1 MSGSA
6 GGNRIPRSAVEK
18 TVKEYIDK
26 VLSKVPGFKSAKV
39 SGSYNTSDKQ
49 DFGDIDLIA
58 SFEGED
64 KKIFKKELAKYL
76 ESLPDD
82 VIVPFKSEKYAGK
95 KTMNTGEIVTIL
107 YPISGMPGE
116 FVQIDNI
123 IALSEEEGDFKKTF
137 LDYPAEIQGLILG
150 LVKVVTLEEDPNKVI
165 ARMGIKNIPALE
177 PNQEYEFN
185 LSSAG
190 LTLRIVTLG
199 EDYKQLERT
208 DVWKSSNWGDVKKL
222 LADYN
227 IDQSFKDLVSDL
239 KKLKNPRSK
248 NRIKGIFKSMVSI
261 KSGEVNTPKGDN
273 KQMALDTVATLEG
286 KHNSL
291 VQSLISGIINEEI
304 TKESI
309 ALYPGKFKPP
319 HKGHFEVAKQLLN
332 KADKVEILIS
342 GKEVEGITAEQSKA
356 IWELYNELLGGG
368 LDIKIIQG
376 SPVKYVLD
384 TIESNPNNHYI
395 AVYGKGDEERYRNIG
410 KDPRY
415 MNAEVFDGGSVALGD
430 ENISATNLR
439 KAMVDKDIQAI
450 KSMLPDGID
459 AKKYIQ
465 TLIGQ
470 KKLQEAVTEYYNV
483 GSSSPKVYIVNSDG
497 TYKEVSIKL
506 LSKIPNLIYDMGGG
520 ETNYYSEE
528 NIVIVDNI
536 PVEQFAQRPGEIKD
550 KKIYIEYNL
559 NKPYNFP
566 KANKIIASQLVYNL
580 DNVKSFAATV
590 ANSLKDGG
598 TFEFYSDI
606 MSEEDKTFLK
616 YLSSEFGFGFPKNL
630 NQWKQEPIQLKK
642 GEFVEPTISHI
653 YNVTDAKGNTA
664 NISVTKKG
672 NGWKYDKIDGN
683 IDFNPDKWSIEPEYQ
698 KDKNK
703 VLGVLSTVLNTNII
717 DYKKIQE
724 VVTNTEVI
732 CDNCGWRWSI
742 KDGGD
747 DLYVCHKCGHDNTP
761 KSNKT
766 WNLQNGIVSLT
777 KYMLDNEMNIS
788 PLPKLKFIDN
798 DKENAGELLGKTAY
812 YNPLEKSITL
822 YTLNRHPKDILRS
835 YAHEMVHHV
844 QNLENR
850 LNNINTTNTNEDG
863 ALPEIEKEA
872 YEKGNMMLRN
882 WEDNIKNK

>member
-39 SGSYNTSDKQ
+39 SGSYNTSAKQ

-64 KKIFKKELAKYL
+64 KKTFKKELAKYL

-95 KTMNTGEIVTIL
+95 KTMNTGEIVTVL

-123 IALSEEEGDFKKTF
+123 IALSEEEGNFKKTF

-150 LVKVVTLEEDPNKVI
+150 LVKVVTLEEDPNKII
-165 ARMGIKNIPALE
+165 AKMGIKNIPDLE

-208 DVWKSSNWGDVKKL
+208 DVWKSNNWGDVKKL

-239 KKLKNPRSK
+239 KNLKNPRSK

-286 KHNSL
+286 KYNGL
-291 VQSLISGIINEEI
+291 VQSLISGLINEET
-304 TKESI
+304 TKKSI

-319 HKGHFEVAKQLLN
+319 HKGHFEVAKQLLD
-332 KADKVEILIS
+332 KADRVEVLIS
-342 GKEVEGITAEQSKA
+342 GKEHEGINAEQSKA
-356 IWELYNELLGGG
+356 IWELYNKLLGGR
-368 LDIKIIQG
+368 LDIKIINE
-376 SPVKYVLD
+376 SPVTYTLD
-384 TIESNPNNHYI
+384 TIAGNFKIGNLQKAEETSDDVWVKDMINIIKSSGENGISQKDLILKLGPIKDLTLKIKEFLENGIIEKTNNNNHYI
-395 AVYGKGDEERYRNIG
+395 AVYGKDDKDRYRNIG

-415 MNAEVFDGGSVALGD
+415 MNAEVFDGGAISSGG

-439 KAMVDKDIQAI
+439 KAMMDKDIQAI
-450 KSMLPDGID
+450 KSMLPDGIN
-459 AKKYIQ
+459 AKEYIQ
-465 TLIGQ
+465 TLIGK
-470 KKLQEAVTEYYNV
+470 KKLQEAVT
-483 GSSSPKVYIVNSDG
+483 D
-497 TYKEVSIKL
+497 
-506 LSKIPNLIYDMGGG
+506 
-520 ETNYYSEE
+520 
-528 NIVIVDNI
+528 
-536 PVEQFAQRPGEIKD
+536 
-550 KKIYIEYNL
+550 
-559 NKPYNFP
+559 
-566 KANKIIASQLVYNL
+566 
-580 DNVKSFAATV
+580 
-590 ANSLKDGG
+590 
-598 TFEFYSDI
+598 
-606 MSEEDKTFLK
+606 
-616 YLSSEFGFGFPKNL
+616 
-630 NQWKQEPIQLKK
+630 
-642 GEFVEPTISHI
+642 
-653 YNVTDAKGNTA
+653 
-664 NISVTKKG
+664 
-672 NGWKYDKIDGN
+672 
-683 IDFNPDKWSIEPEYQ
+683 
-698 KDKNK
+698 
-703 VLGVLSTVLNTNII
+703 
-717 DYKKIQE
+717 
-724 VVTNTEVI
+724 TEVI

-742 KDGGD
+742 ADGGD

-761 KSNKT
+761 DSKET
-766 WNLQNGIVSLT
+766 WDLQKGIVSLT
-777 KYMLDNEMNIS
+777 KYMLGNKMNIS
-788 PLPKLKFIDN
+788 PLPKLKFVDN
-798 DKENAGELLGKTAY
+798 DEKNANELLGKTAY
-812 YNPLEKSITL
+812 YDPLEKSITL

-835 YAHEMVHHV
+835 YAHEMVHHI

-850 LNNINTTNTNEDG
+850 LNNISTTNTNEDG

-872 YEKGNMMLRN
+872 YERGNMCLRN
-882 WEDNIKNK
+882 WEDNIKNGLK

>member
-39 SGSYNTSDKQ
+39 SGSYNTSAKQ

-64 KKIFKKELAKYL
+64 KKTFKKELAKYL

-95 KTMNTGEIVTIL
+95 KTMNTGEIVTVL

-123 IALSEEEGDFKKTF
+123 IALSEEEGNFKKTF

-150 LVKVVTLEEDPNKVI
+150 LVKVVTLEEDPNKII
-165 ARMGIKNIPALE
+165 AKMGIKNIPDLE

-239 KKLKNPRSK
+239 KNLKNPRSK

-286 KHNSL
+286 KYNGL
-291 VQSLISGIINEEI
+291 VQSLISGLINEKT

-332 KADKVEILIS
+332 KVDRVEVLIS
-342 GKEVEGITAEQSKA
+342 GKEHEGINAEQSKA
-356 IWELYNELLGGG
+356 IWELYNELLGGR

-384 TIESNPNNHYI
+384 TIEANPNNHYI
-395 AVYGKGDEERYRNIG
+395 AVYGKDDKDRYRNIG

-415 MNAEVFDGGSVALGD
+415 MNAEVFDGGAISSGG

-439 KAMVDKDIQAI
+439 KAMMDKDIQAI
-450 KSMLPDGID
+450 KSMLPDEIN
-459 AKKYIQ
+459 AKEYIQ
-465 TLIGQ
+465 TLIGK
-470 KKLQEAVTEYYNV
+470 KKLQEV
-483 GSSSPKVYIVNSDG
+483 
-497 TYKEVSIKL
+497 
-506 LSKIPNLIYDMGGG
+506 
-520 ETNYYSEE
+520 
-528 NIVIVDNI
+528 
-536 PVEQFAQRPGEIKD
+536 
-550 KKIYIEYNL
+550 
-559 NKPYNFP
+559 
-566 KANKIIASQLVYNL
+566 
-580 DNVKSFAATV
+580 
-590 ANSLKDGG
+590 
-598 TFEFYSDI
+598 
-606 MSEEDKTFLK
+606 
-616 YLSSEFGFGFPKNL
+616 
-630 NQWKQEPIQLKK
+630 
-642 GEFVEPTISHI
+642 
-653 YNVTDAKGNTA
+653 VTD
-664 NISVTKKG
+664 
-672 NGWKYDKIDGN
+672 
-683 IDFNPDKWSIEPEYQ
+683 
-698 KDKNK
+698 
-703 VLGVLSTVLNTNII
+703 
-717 DYKKIQE
+717 
-724 VVTNTEVI
+724 TEVI

-742 KDGGD
+742 ADGGD

-761 KSNKT
+761 ESKET
-766 WNLQNGIVSLT
+766 WSLQKGIVSLT
-777 KYMLDNEMNIS
+777 KYMLGNKMNIS
-788 PLPKLKFIDN
+788 PLPKLKFVDN
-798 DKENAGELLGKTAY
+798 DEKNANELLGKTAY
-812 YNPLEKSITL
+812 YDPLEKSITL

-835 YAHEMVHHV
+835 YAHEMIHHI

-850 LNNINTTNTNEDG
+850 LNDISTTNTNEDG

-872 YEKGNMMLRN
+872 YERGNMTLRN
-882 WEDNIKNK
+882 WEDNIKNGLK

>member
-39 SGSYNTSDKQ
+39 SGSYNTSTKQ

-64 KKIFKKELAKYL
+64 KKTFKKELAKYL

-95 KTMNTGEIVTIL
+95 KTMNTGEIVTVL

-123 IALSEEEGDFKKTF
+123 IALSEEEGNFKKTF

-150 LVKVVTLEEDPNKVI
+150 LVKVVTLEEDPNKII
-165 ARMGIKNIPALE
+165 AKMGIKNIPDLE

-239 KKLKNPRSK
+239 KNLKNPRSK

-286 KHNSL
+286 KYNGL
-291 VQSLISGIINEEI
+291 VQSLISGLINEET

-319 HKGHFEVAKQLLN
+319 HKGHFEVVKQLL
-332 KADKVEILIS
+332 DKVDRVEVLIS
-342 GKEVEGITAEQSKA
+342 GKEHEGINAEQSKA
-356 IWELYNELLGGG
+356 IWELYNELLGGR

-384 TIESNPNNHYI
+384 TIEANPNNHYV

-415 MNAEVFDGGSVALGD
+415 MNAEVFDGGAISLGD

-450 KSMLPDGID
+450 KSMLPDGIN
-459 AKKYIQ
+459 AKEYIQ
-465 TLIGQ
+465 TLIGK
-470 KKLQEAVTEYYNV
+470 KKLQEAVT
-483 GSSSPKVYIVNSDG
+483 D
-497 TYKEVSIKL
+497 
-506 LSKIPNLIYDMGGG
+506 
-520 ETNYYSEE
+520 
-528 NIVIVDNI
+528 
-536 PVEQFAQRPGEIKD
+536 
-550 KKIYIEYNL
+550 
-559 NKPYNFP
+559 
-566 KANKIIASQLVYNL
+566 
-580 DNVKSFAATV
+580 
-590 ANSLKDGG
+590 
-598 TFEFYSDI
+598 
-606 MSEEDKTFLK
+606 
-616 YLSSEFGFGFPKNL
+616 
-630 NQWKQEPIQLKK
+630 
-642 GEFVEPTISHI
+642 
-653 YNVTDAKGNTA
+653 
-664 NISVTKKG
+664 
-672 NGWKYDKIDGN
+672 
-683 IDFNPDKWSIEPEYQ
+683 
-698 KDKNK
+698 
-703 VLGVLSTVLNTNII
+703 
-717 DYKKIQE
+717 
-724 VVTNTEVI
+724 TEVI
-732 CDNCGWRWSI
+732 CDNCGWHWSI
-742 KDGGD
+742 ADGGD

-761 KSNKT
+761 NSKET
-766 WNLQNGIVSLT
+766 WNLQKGIVSLT
-777 KYMLDNEMNIS
+777 KYMLGNKMNIS
-788 PLPKLKFIDN
+788 PLPKLKFVDN
-798 DKENAGELLGKTAY
+798 DEKNANELLGKTAY
-812 YNPLEKSITL
+812 YDPLEKSITL

-835 YAHEMVHHV
+835 YAHEMIHHI

-850 LNNINTTNTNEDG
+850 LNNISTTNTNEDG

-872 YEKGNMMLRN
+872 YERGNMCLRN
-882 WEDNIKNK
+882 WEDNIKNGLK

>member
-26 VLSKVPGFKSAKV
+26 VLNKVPGFKSAKV

-49 DFGDIDLIA
+49 DFGDIDLIT

-95 KTMNTGEIVTIL
+95 KTLNTGEIVTIL

-123 IALSEEEGDFKKTF
+123 IALSEEEGVFKKTF

-150 LVKVVTLEEDPNKVI
+150 LVKAVTLEEDPNKI
-165 ARMGIKNIPALE
+165 IDRMGIKNIPALE

-185 LSSAG
+185 LSSVG

-199 EDYKQLERT
+199 ENYKQLERT

-227 IDQSFKDLVSDL
+227 IDQPFKDLVSDL

-286 KHNSL
+286 KYNGL
-291 VQSLISGIINEEI
+291 VLSLISGIINEEI

-319 HKGHFEVAKQLLN
+319 HKGHFEVAKQLLD
-332 KADKVEILIS
+332 KADRVEVLIS
-342 GKEVEGITAEQSKA
+342 GKEHEGINAEQSKA
-356 IWELYNELLGGG
+356 IWELYNKLLGGR
-368 LDIKIIQG
+368 LDIKIINE
-376 SPVKYVLD
+376 SPVTYTLD
-384 TIESNPNNHYI
+384 TIAGNFKIGNLQKAEETSDNTWVKDMIDIIKSSGENGISQKDLILKLGPIKDLTLKIKEFLENGIIEKTNNNNHYI
-395 AVYGKGDEERYRNIG
+395 AVYGKDDKDRYRNIG

-415 MNAEVFDGGSVALGD
+415 MNAEIFDGGAISSGG

-439 KAMVDKDIQAI
+439 KAMIDKDIQAI
-450 KSMLPDGID
+450 KSMLPDGVNV
-459 AKKYIQ
+459 KEYIQ
-465 TLIGQ
+465 TLMGQ
-470 KKLQEAVTEYYNV
+470 KKLQEV
-483 GSSSPKVYIVNSDG
+483 
-497 TYKEVSIKL
+497 
-506 LSKIPNLIYDMGGG
+506 
-520 ETNYYSEE
+520 
-528 NIVIVDNI
+528 
-536 PVEQFAQRPGEIKD
+536 
-550 KKIYIEYNL
+550 
-559 NKPYNFP
+559 
-566 KANKIIASQLVYNL
+566 
-580 DNVKSFAATV
+580 
-590 ANSLKDGG
+590 
-598 TFEFYSDI
+598 
-606 MSEEDKTFLK
+606 
-616 YLSSEFGFGFPKNL
+616 
-630 NQWKQEPIQLKK
+630 
-642 GEFVEPTISHI
+642 
-653 YNVTDAKGNTA
+653 VTD
-664 NISVTKKG
+664 
-672 NGWKYDKIDGN
+672 
-683 IDFNPDKWSIEPEYQ
+683 
-698 KDKNK
+698 
-703 VLGVLSTVLNTNII
+703 
-717 DYKKIQE
+717 
-724 VVTNTEVI
+724 TEVI

-747 DLYVCHKCGHDNTP
+747 DLYICHKCGHDNTP
-761 KSNKT
+761 KSNKA

-777 KYMLDNEMNIS
+777 KYMLNNGMNIS

-850 LNNINTTNTNEDG
+850 LNDINTTNTNEDG
-863 ALPEIEKEA
+863 ALPEIEEEA
-872 YEKGNMMLRN
+872 YKLGNMMLRN

>member
-291 VQSLISGIINEEI
+291 VQNLISGLINEET

-395 AVYGKGDEERYRNIG
+395 AVYGKGDEERYRNIS

-415 MNAEVFDGGSVALGD
+415 MNAEVFDGGSVALDG

-439 KAMVDKDIQAI
+439 KAMVDKDIQVI
-450 KSMLPDGID
+450 KSMLPNGID

-470 KKLQEAVTEYYNV
+470 KKL
-483 GSSSPKVYIVNSDG
+483 
-497 TYKEVSIKL
+497 
-506 LSKIPNLIYDMGGG
+506 
-520 ETNYYSEE
+520 
-528 NIVIVDNI
+528 
-536 PVEQFAQRPGEIKD
+536 
-550 KKIYIEYNL
+550 
-559 NKPYNFP
+559 
-566 KANKIIASQLVYNL
+566 
-580 DNVKSFAATV
+580 
-590 ANSLKDGG
+590 
-598 TFEFYSDI
+598 
-606 MSEEDKTFLK
+606 
-616 YLSSEFGFGFPKNL
+616 
-630 NQWKQEPIQLKK
+630 
-642 GEFVEPTISHI
+642 
-653 YNVTDAKGNTA
+653 
-664 NISVTKKG
+664 
-672 NGWKYDKIDGN
+672 
-683 IDFNPDKWSIEPEYQ
+683 
-698 KDKNK
+698 
-703 VLGVLSTVLNTNII
+703 
-717 DYKKIQE
+717 QE

-761 KSNKT
+761 KSNKA
-766 WNLQNGIVSLT
+766 WNLQNGIISLT
-777 KYMLDNEMNIS
+777 KYMLDNGMNIS

-863 ALPEIEKEA
+863 ALPEIEEEA
-872 YEKGNMMLRN
+872 YKLGNMVLRN
-882 WEDNIKNK
+882 WEDNIKNKNK

>member
-39 SGSYNTSDKQ
+39 SGSYNTSTKQ

-95 KTMNTGEIVTIL
+95 KTMNTGEIVTVL

-123 IALSEEEGDFKKTF
+123 IALSEEEGNFKKTF

-150 LVKVVTLEEDPNKVI
+150 LVKVVTLEEDPNKII
-165 ARMGIKNIPALE
+165 AKMGIKNIPDLE

-208 DVWKSSNWGDVKKL
+208 DVWKSNNWGDVKKL

-239 KKLKNPRSK
+239 KNLKNPRSK

-286 KHNSL
+286 KYNGL
-291 VQSLISGIINEEI
+291 VQSLISGLINEET

-332 KADKVEILIS
+332 KADRVEVLIS
-342 GKEVEGITAEQSKA
+342 GKEYEGINAEQSKA
-356 IWELYNELLGGG
+356 IWELYNELLGGR

-384 TIESNPNNHYI
+384 TIEANPNNHYV

-415 MNAEVFDGGSVALGD
+415 MNAEVFDGGAISLGD

-450 KSMLPDGID
+450 KSMLPDGIN
-459 AKKYIQ
+459 AKEYIQ
-465 TLIGQ
+465 TLIGK
-470 KKLQEAVTEYYNV
+470 KKLQEAVT
-483 GSSSPKVYIVNSDG
+483 D
-497 TYKEVSIKL
+497 
-506 LSKIPNLIYDMGGG
+506 
-520 ETNYYSEE
+520 
-528 NIVIVDNI
+528 
-536 PVEQFAQRPGEIKD
+536 
-550 KKIYIEYNL
+550 
-559 NKPYNFP
+559 
-566 KANKIIASQLVYNL
+566 
-580 DNVKSFAATV
+580 
-590 ANSLKDGG
+590 
-598 TFEFYSDI
+598 
-606 MSEEDKTFLK
+606 
-616 YLSSEFGFGFPKNL
+616 
-630 NQWKQEPIQLKK
+630 
-642 GEFVEPTISHI
+642 
-653 YNVTDAKGNTA
+653 
-664 NISVTKKG
+664 
-672 NGWKYDKIDGN
+672 
-683 IDFNPDKWSIEPEYQ
+683 
-698 KDKNK
+698 
-703 VLGVLSTVLNTNII
+703 
-717 DYKKIQE
+717 
-724 VVTNTEVI
+724 TEVI
-732 CDNCGWRWSI
+732 CDNCGWHWSI
-742 KDGGD
+742 ADGGD

-761 KSNKT
+761 DSKET
-766 WNLQNGIVSLT
+766 WDLQKGIVSLT
-777 KYMLDNEMNIS
+777 KYMLGNKMNIS
-788 PLPKLKFIDN
+788 PLPKLKFVDN
-798 DKENAGELLGKTAY
+798 DEKNANELLGKTAY
-812 YNPLEKSITL
+812 YDPLEKSITL

-835 YAHEMVHHV
+835 YAHEMIHHI

-850 LNNINTTNTNEDG
+850 LNNISTTNTNEDG

-872 YEKGNMMLRN
+872 YERGNMCLRN
-882 WEDNIKNK
+882 WEDNIKNGLK

>member
-123 IALSEEEGDFKKTF
+123 IALSEEEGDFKQNF

-208 DVWKSSNWGDVKKL
+208 DAWKSSNWGDVKKL

-286 KHNSL
+286 KYNGL

-319 HKGHFEVAKQLLN
+319 HKGHFEVARQLLN
-332 KADKVEILIS
+332 KVDRVEILIS
-342 GKEVEGITAEQSKA
+342 GKEHEGIDAKQSKA
-356 IWELYNELLGGG
+356 IWELYNKLLGGR
-368 LDIKIIQG
+368 LDIKIINE
-376 SPVKYVLD
+376 SPVTYTLD
-384 TIESNPNNHYI
+384 TIAGNFKIGDLQKAKEISDDTWVKDMINIIKSSGKNGISQKDLILKLGPIKDLTLKIKEFLENGIIEKTNNNNHYI

-415 MNAEVFDGGSVALGD
+415 MNAEVFDGGAISLGD

-450 KSMLPDGID
+450 KSMLPDGIN
-459 AKKYIQ
+459 AKEYIQ
-465 TLIGQ
+465 TLMGQ
-470 KKLQEAVTEYYNV
+470 KKLQEAVT
-483 GSSSPKVYIVNSDG
+483 D
-497 TYKEVSIKL
+497 
-506 LSKIPNLIYDMGGG
+506 
-520 ETNYYSEE
+520 
-528 NIVIVDNI
+528 
-536 PVEQFAQRPGEIKD
+536 
-550 KKIYIEYNL
+550 
-559 NKPYNFP
+559 
-566 KANKIIASQLVYNL
+566 
-580 DNVKSFAATV
+580 
-590 ANSLKDGG
+590 
-598 TFEFYSDI
+598 
-606 MSEEDKTFLK
+606 
-616 YLSSEFGFGFPKNL
+616 
-630 NQWKQEPIQLKK
+630 
-642 GEFVEPTISHI
+642 
-653 YNVTDAKGNTA
+653 
-664 NISVTKKG
+664 
-672 NGWKYDKIDGN
+672 
-683 IDFNPDKWSIEPEYQ
+683 
-698 KDKNK
+698 
-703 VLGVLSTVLNTNII
+703 
-717 DYKKIQE
+717 
-724 VVTNTEVI
+724 TEVI

-761 KSNKT
+761 KSKET
-766 WNLQNGIVSLT
+766 WNLQKGIVSLT
-777 KYMLDNEMNIS
+777 KYMLDNKVNIS
-788 PLPKLKFIDN
+788 PLPKLKFINN
-798 DKENAGELLGKTAY
+798 DGKNANELLGKTAY
-812 YNPLEKSITL
+812 YDPLEKSITL

-835 YAHEMVHHV
+835 YSHEMVHHI

-850 LNNINTTNTNEDG
+850 LNNISTTNTNEDG

-882 WEDNIKNK
+882 WEDNIKNSTNEYVLDTPKFNQPKTFTDKLNESLNEITLNPSNSVETYGNLNNGKFQIDDMTYIYDIKQVKNPYDDGGRFYNIMFHPKDNVTSSPTSDTTKENYIKILNTMYKIILDFAEEAEPEYIGISSLDNDGSKNYHKIYANLTDNKYNRIPGYFRKDVNLNFDTPQGKGRFVVLKQKNK

>member
-76 ESLPDD
+76 ESLPDN

-319 HKGHFEVAKQLLN
+319 HKGHFEVARQLLN
-332 KADKVEILIS
+332 KVDRVEILIS
-342 GKEVEGITAEQSKA
+342 GKEVAGITAEQSKA
-356 IWELYNELLGGG
+356 IWELYNELLGGR

-384 TIESNPNNHYI
+384 TIEANPTNHYV

-415 MNAEVFDGGSVALGD
+415 MNAEVFDGGSVALDG

-450 KSMLPDGID
+450 KSMLPNGIN
-459 AKKYIQ
+459 AKEYIQ
-465 TLIGQ
+465 TLVGQ
-470 KKLQEAVTEYYNV
+470 KKLQEAVT
-483 GSSSPKVYIVNSDG
+483 D
-497 TYKEVSIKL
+497 
-506 LSKIPNLIYDMGGG
+506 
-520 ETNYYSEE
+520 
-528 NIVIVDNI
+528 
-536 PVEQFAQRPGEIKD
+536 
-550 KKIYIEYNL
+550 
-559 NKPYNFP
+559 
-566 KANKIIASQLVYNL
+566 
-580 DNVKSFAATV
+580 
-590 ANSLKDGG
+590 
-598 TFEFYSDI
+598 
-606 MSEEDKTFLK
+606 
-616 YLSSEFGFGFPKNL
+616 
-630 NQWKQEPIQLKK
+630 
-642 GEFVEPTISHI
+642 
-653 YNVTDAKGNTA
+653 
-664 NISVTKKG
+664 
-672 NGWKYDKIDGN
+672 
-683 IDFNPDKWSIEPEYQ
+683 
-698 KDKNK
+698 
-703 VLGVLSTVLNTNII
+703 
-717 DYKKIQE
+717 
-724 VVTNTEVI
+724 TEVI
-732 CDNCGWRWSI
+732 CDNCGWHWSI
-742 KDGGD
+742 EDGGD
-747 DLYVCHKCGHDNTP
+747 DLYVCHKCGYNNTP

-863 ALPEIEKEA
+863 ALPEIEEEA
-872 YEKGNMMLRN
+872 YKLGNRMLRN

>member
-39 SGSYNTSDKQ
+39 SGSYNTSAKQ

-64 KKIFKKELAKYL
+64 KKTFKKELAKYL

-95 KTMNTGEIVTIL
+95 KTMNTGEIVTVL

-150 LVKVVTLEEDPNKVI
+150 LVKVVTLEEDPNKII
-165 ARMGIKNIPALE
+165 ARMGIKNIPDLE

-239 KKLKNPRSK
+239 KNLKNPRSK

-291 VQSLISGIINEEI
+291 VQNLISGLINEET

-319 HKGHFEVAKQLLN
+319 HKGHFEVAKQLLD
-332 KADKVEILIS
+332 KADRVEVLIS
-342 GKEVEGITAEQSKA
+342 GKEHEGINAEQSKA
-356 IWELYNELLGGG
+356 IWELYNKLLGGR

-384 TIESNPNNHYI
+384 TIETNPNNHYI
-395 AVYGKGDEERYRNIG
+395 AVYGKDDKDRYRNIG

-415 MNAEVFDGGSVALGD
+415 MNAEVFDGGAISSGG

-439 KAMVDKDIQAI
+439 KAMMDKDIQSI
-450 KSMLPDGID
+450 KSMLPDGINV
-459 AKKYIQ
+459 KEYIQ
-465 TLIGQ
+465 TLINK
-470 KKLQEAVTEYYNV
+470 KKLQEAVT
-483 GSSSPKVYIVNSDG
+483 D
-497 TYKEVSIKL
+497 
-506 LSKIPNLIYDMGGG
+506 
-520 ETNYYSEE
+520 
-528 NIVIVDNI
+528 
-536 PVEQFAQRPGEIKD
+536 
-550 KKIYIEYNL
+550 
-559 NKPYNFP
+559 
-566 KANKIIASQLVYNL
+566 
-580 DNVKSFAATV
+580 
-590 ANSLKDGG
+590 
-598 TFEFYSDI
+598 
-606 MSEEDKTFLK
+606 
-616 YLSSEFGFGFPKNL
+616 
-630 NQWKQEPIQLKK
+630 
-642 GEFVEPTISHI
+642 
-653 YNVTDAKGNTA
+653 
-664 NISVTKKG
+664 
-672 NGWKYDKIDGN
+672 
-683 IDFNPDKWSIEPEYQ
+683 
-698 KDKNK
+698 
-703 VLGVLSTVLNTNII
+703 
-717 DYKKIQE
+717 
-724 VVTNTEVI
+724 TEVI

-742 KDGGD
+742 ADGGD

-761 KSNKT
+761 ESKET
-766 WNLQNGIVSLT
+766 WDLQKGIVSLT
-777 KYMLDNEMNIS
+777 KYMLDNKVNIS

-798 DKENAGELLGKTAY
+798 DEKNANELLGKTAY
-812 YNPLEKSITL
+812 YNPSEKSITL

-835 YAHEMVHHV
+835 YAHEMIHHI

-850 LNNINTTNTNEDG
+850 LNNISTTNTNEDG

-872 YEKGNMMLRN
+872 YERGNMMLRN
-882 WEDNIKNK
+882 WEDNIKNSTNEYILDTPKFNQPKTFIDKLNESLNEITLNPSNSVEIYGNLTNGKFQADDMTYIYDIKQIKNPYDDGGRFYNIMFHPKDNITSSPTSDTTKENYIKILNTMYKIILDFAEEAEPEYIGISSLDNDGSKNYHKIYANLTDNKYNRIPGYFRKDVNLNFNTPQGKGRFIVLKQKIK

>member
-26 VLSKVPGFKSAKV
+26 VLNKVPGFKSAKV

-49 DFGDIDLIA
+49 DFGDIDLIT

-64 KKIFKKELAKYL
+64 KKIFKKQLAQYL
-76 ESLPDD
+76 ESLPDN

-95 KTMNTGEIVTIL
+95 KTLNTGEIVTIL

-123 IALSEEEGDFKKTF
+123 IALSEEEGVFKKTF

-150 LVKVVTLEEDPNKVI
+150 LVKAVTLEEDPNKI
-165 ARMGIKNIPALE
+165 IDKMGIKNIPALE

-185 LSSAG
+185 LSSVG

-227 IDQSFKDLVSDL
+227 IDQPFKDLVSDL

-291 VQSLISGIINEEI
+291 VQNLISGLINEKT

-309 ALYPGKFKPP
+309 VLYPGKFKPP

-342 GKEVEGITAEQSKA
+342 GKEVGGITAEQSKA

-368 LDIKIIQG
+368 LNIKIIQG

-415 MNAEVFDGGSVALGD
+415 MNAEVFNGGAISLGD

-439 KAMVDKDIQAI
+439 KAMIDKDIQAI
-450 KSMLPDGID
+450 KSMLPDGIN
-459 AKKYIQ
+459 AKEYIQ
-465 TLIGQ
+465 TLAGQ
-470 KKLQEAVTEYYNV
+470 KKLQEVVTEYYNV

-528 NIVIVDNI
+528 NIVIIDNI
-536 PVEQFAQRPGEIKD
+536 PVEQFAQRPGEMKD

-616 YLSSEFGFGFPKNL
+616 YLSSKFGFGFPKNL
-630 NQWKQEPIQLKK
+630 NQWKQEPIQLKR

-724 VVTNTEVI
+724 AVTDTEVI
-732 CDNCGWRWSI
+732 CDNCGWHWSI
-742 KDGGD
+742 KDGGN
-747 DLYVCHKCGHDNTP
+747 DLYICHKCGHDNTP

-777 KYMLDNEMNIS
+777 KYMLYNGMNIS

-863 ALPEIEKEA
+863 ALPEIEEEA
-872 YEKGNMMLRN
+872 YKLGNMMLRN

>member
-39 SGSYNTSDKQ
+39 SGSYNTSAKQ

-64 KKIFKKELAKYL
+64 KKTFKKELAKYL

-95 KTMNTGEIVTIL
+95 KTMNTGEIVTVL

-123 IALSEEEGDFKKTF
+123 IALSEEEGNFKKTF

-150 LVKVVTLEEDPNKVI
+150 LVKVVTLEEDPNKII
-165 ARMGIKNIPALE
+165 AKMGIKNIPDLK

-239 KKLKNPRSK
+239 KNLKNPRSK

-286 KHNSL
+286 KYNGL
-291 VQSLISGIINEEI
+291 VQSLISGLINEET

-332 KADKVEILIS
+332 KVDRVEILIS
-342 GKEVEGITAEQSKA
+342 GKEHEGINAEQSKA
-356 IWELYNELLGGG
+356 IWELYNELLGGR

-384 TIESNPNNHYI
+384 TIESNPNNHYV

-415 MNAEVFDGGSVALGD
+415 MNAEVFDGGAISLGD

-439 KAMVDKDIQAI
+439 KVMVDKDIQAI
-450 KSMLPDGID
+450 KSMLPDGIN
-459 AKKYIQ
+459 AKEYIQ
-465 TLIGQ
+465 TLIGK
-470 KKLQEAVTEYYNV
+470 KKLQEV
-483 GSSSPKVYIVNSDG
+483 
-497 TYKEVSIKL
+497 
-506 LSKIPNLIYDMGGG
+506 
-520 ETNYYSEE
+520 
-528 NIVIVDNI
+528 
-536 PVEQFAQRPGEIKD
+536 
-550 KKIYIEYNL
+550 
-559 NKPYNFP
+559 
-566 KANKIIASQLVYNL
+566 
-580 DNVKSFAATV
+580 
-590 ANSLKDGG
+590 
-598 TFEFYSDI
+598 
-606 MSEEDKTFLK
+606 
-616 YLSSEFGFGFPKNL
+616 
-630 NQWKQEPIQLKK
+630 
-642 GEFVEPTISHI
+642 
-653 YNVTDAKGNTA
+653 VTD
-664 NISVTKKG
+664 
-672 NGWKYDKIDGN
+672 
-683 IDFNPDKWSIEPEYQ
+683 
-698 KDKNK
+698 
-703 VLGVLSTVLNTNII
+703 
-717 DYKKIQE
+717 
-724 VVTNTEVI
+724 TEVI

-742 KDGGD
+742 ADGGD

-761 KSNKT
+761 NSKET
-766 WNLQNGIVSLT
+766 WNLQKGIVSLT
-777 KYMLDNEMNIS
+777 KYMLGNKMNIS
-788 PLPKLKFIDN
+788 PLPKLKFVDN
-798 DKENAGELLGKTAY
+798 DEKNANELLGKTAY
-812 YNPLEKSITL
+812 YDPLEKSITL

-835 YAHEMVHHV
+835 YAHEMIHHI

-850 LNNINTTNTNEDG
+850 LNNISTTNTNEDG
-863 ALPEIEKEA
+863 VLPEIEKEA
-872 YEKGNMMLRN
+872 YERGNMTLRN
-882 WEDNIKNK
+882 WEDNIKNGLK

>member
-95 KTMNTGEIVTIL
+95 KTMNTGEIVTVL

-123 IALSEEEGDFKKTF
+123 IALSEEEGNFKKTF

-150 LVKVVTLEEDPNKVI
+150 LVKVVTLEEDLNKII
-165 ARMGIKNIPALE
+165 AKMGIKNIPDLK

-239 KKLKNPRSK
+239 KNLKNPRSK

-286 KHNSL
+286 KYNGL
-291 VQSLISGIINEEI
+291 VQSLISGLINEET

-332 KADKVEILIS
+332 KADRVEVLIS
-342 GKEVEGITAEQSKA
+342 GKEHEGINAEQSKA
-356 IWELYNELLGGG
+356 IWELYNELLGGR

-384 TIESNPNNHYI
+384 TIEANPNNHYV

-415 MNAEVFDGGSVALGD
+415 MNAEVFDGGAISLGD

-450 KSMLPDGID
+450 KSMLPDGIN
-459 AKKYIQ
+459 AKEYIQ
-465 TLIGQ
+465 ILIGK
-470 KKLQEAVTEYYNV
+470 KKLQEAVT
-483 GSSSPKVYIVNSDG
+483 D
-497 TYKEVSIKL
+497 
-506 LSKIPNLIYDMGGG
+506 
-520 ETNYYSEE
+520 
-528 NIVIVDNI
+528 
-536 PVEQFAQRPGEIKD
+536 
-550 KKIYIEYNL
+550 
-559 NKPYNFP
+559 
-566 KANKIIASQLVYNL
+566 
-580 DNVKSFAATV
+580 
-590 ANSLKDGG
+590 
-598 TFEFYSDI
+598 
-606 MSEEDKTFLK
+606 
-616 YLSSEFGFGFPKNL
+616 
-630 NQWKQEPIQLKK
+630 
-642 GEFVEPTISHI
+642 
-653 YNVTDAKGNTA
+653 
-664 NISVTKKG
+664 TK
-672 NGWKYDKIDGN
+672 
-683 IDFNPDKWSIEPEYQ
+683 
-698 KDKNK
+698 
-703 VLGVLSTVLNTNII
+703 
-717 DYKKIQE
+717 
-724 VVTNTEVI
+724 VI

-742 KDGGD
+742 ADGGD

-761 KSNKT
+761 DSKET
-766 WNLQNGIVSLT
+766 WNLQKGIVSLT
-777 KYMLDNEMNIS
+777 KYMLGNKMNIS
-788 PLPKLKFIDN
+788 PLPKLKFVDN
-798 DKENAGELLGKTAY
+798 DEKNANELLGKTAY
-812 YNPLEKSITL
+812 YDPLEKSITL

-835 YAHEMVHHV
+835 YAHEMIHHI

-850 LNNINTTNTNEDG
+850 LNNISTTNTNEDG

-872 YEKGNMMLRN
+872 YERGNMCLRN
-882 WEDNIKNK
+882 WEDNIKNGLK

>member
-6 GGNRIPRSAVEK
+6 GGNRIPRLAVEK

-39 SGSYNTSDKQ
+39 SGSYNTSEKQ
-49 DFGDIDLIA
+49 DFGDIDLIT

-64 KKIFKKELAKYL
+64 KKEFKKQLSKYL

-107 YPISGMPGE
+107 YPITGMPGE

-123 IALSEEEGDFKKTF
+123 IALSEEEGDFKQNF

-165 ARMGIKNIPALE
+165 AKMDIKNIPTLE

-190 LTLRIVTLG
+190 LTLRIVTLA
-199 EDYKQLERT
+199 EDYKQIERT

-222 LADYN
+222 LATYD

-273 KQMALDTVATLEG
+273 KQMALDTVAMLEKKYG
-286 KHNSL
+286 GL
-291 VQSLISGIINEEI
+291 VQKLISGLIYEEI

-332 KADKVEILIS
+332 KVDKVEILIS
-342 GKEVEGITAEQSKA
+342 SKEVEGITAEQSKA
-356 IWELYNELLGGG
+356 IWELYNKLLGGR

-384 TIESNPNNHYI
+384 TIEANQNNHYV
-395 AVYGKGDEERYRNIG
+395 AVYGKGEEDRYRNVG

-415 MNAEVFDGGSVALGD
+415 MNAEIFDGGTVALEG

-439 KAMVDKDIQAI
+439 KAIVDKNIQVI
-450 KSMLPDGID
+450 KSMLPDGIT
-459 AKKYIQ
+459 AKEYIQ

-470 KKLQEAVTEYYNV
+470 KKLQE
-483 GSSSPKVYIVNSDG
+483 I
-497 TYKEVSIKL
+497 
-506 LSKIPNLIYDMGGG
+506 
-520 ETNYYSEE
+520 
-528 NIVIVDNI
+528 
-536 PVEQFAQRPGEIKD
+536 
-550 KKIYIEYNL
+550 
-559 NKPYNFP
+559 
-566 KANKIIASQLVYNL
+566 
-580 DNVKSFAATV
+580 
-590 ANSLKDGG
+590 
-598 TFEFYSDI
+598 
-606 MSEEDKTFLK
+606 
-616 YLSSEFGFGFPKNL
+616 
-630 NQWKQEPIQLKK
+630 
-642 GEFVEPTISHI
+642 
-653 YNVTDAKGNTA
+653 VTD
-664 NISVTKKG
+664 
-672 NGWKYDKIDGN
+672 
-683 IDFNPDKWSIEPEYQ
+683 
-698 KDKNK
+698 
-703 VLGVLSTVLNTNII
+703 
-717 DYKKIQE
+717 
-724 VVTNTEVI
+724 TEVI
-732 CDNCGWRWSI
+732 CDNCGWEWSI
-742 KDGGD
+742 TDGGD
-747 DLYVCHKCGHDNTP
+747 DLYMCHKCGHDNNP

-766 WNLQNGIVSLT
+766 WDLEGGIVSLS
-777 KYMLDNEMNIS
+777 KYMLDNGLNIK
-788 PLPKLKFIDN
+788 PLPKVKFISN
-798 DKENAGELLGKTAY
+798 DEKNASNMLGKTAY
-812 YNPLEKSITL
+812 YNPSEKSITL
-822 YTLNRHPKDILRS
+822 YTFGRHPKDILRS
-835 YAHEMVHHV
+835 FSHEMIHHF
-844 QNLENR
+844 QNIENR

-863 ALPEIEKEA
+863 DLPELEKEA
-872 YEKGNMMLRN
+872 YEKGNMMLRK
-882 WEDNIKNK
+882 WEDNIKANKYLNEYKQYALNELFEKDLPNIEKISSTEYKIGNGEDIEALYYFRPASLDPNDWEIHWKFTKNNKNESPEAWKQVTATSYKILKQFINDKNPRYIEISGNTDKKTKIYKSKSYLEKLENIFNNQYKIDNSNQYVVYLKRIEEIAKSSIKKRMNTLNESYEQALDYWQNGDLNSKSKIERWNTIKRKIEREVLQELYNIKNV

>member
-208 DVWKSSNWGDVKKL
+208 DAWKSSNWGDVKKL

-248 NRIKGIFKSMVSI
+248 NRIKGIFNSMVTV
-261 KSGEVNTPKGDN
+261 KSGEVGTPKGDN
-273 KQMALDTVATLEG
+273 KESAKKTVNALEG
-286 KHNSL
+286 KYNGL
-291 VQSLISGIINEEI
+291 VQSLISGLINEEI

-332 KADKVEILIS
+332 KVDRVEILIS
-342 GKEVEGITAEQSKA
+342 GKEVAGITAEQSKA
-356 IWELYNELLGGG
+356 IWELYNKLLGGR

-384 TIESNPNNHYI
+384 IIEANPTNHYV

-450 KSMLPDGID
+450 KSMLPDGIN
-459 AKKYIQ
+459 AKEYIQ
-465 TLIGQ
+465 TLIGK
-470 KKLQEAVTEYYNV
+470 KKLQEAVT
-483 GSSSPKVYIVNSDG
+483 D
-497 TYKEVSIKL
+497 
-506 LSKIPNLIYDMGGG
+506 
-520 ETNYYSEE
+520 
-528 NIVIVDNI
+528 
-536 PVEQFAQRPGEIKD
+536 
-550 KKIYIEYNL
+550 
-559 NKPYNFP
+559 
-566 KANKIIASQLVYNL
+566 
-580 DNVKSFAATV
+580 
-590 ANSLKDGG
+590 
-598 TFEFYSDI
+598 
-606 MSEEDKTFLK
+606 
-616 YLSSEFGFGFPKNL
+616 
-630 NQWKQEPIQLKK
+630 
-642 GEFVEPTISHI
+642 
-653 YNVTDAKGNTA
+653 
-664 NISVTKKG
+664 
-672 NGWKYDKIDGN
+672 
-683 IDFNPDKWSIEPEYQ
+683 
-698 KDKNK
+698 
-703 VLGVLSTVLNTNII
+703 
-717 DYKKIQE
+717 
-724 VVTNTEVI
+724 TEVI

-742 KDGGD
+742 ADGGD

-761 KSNKT
+761 KSKET
-766 WNLQNGIVSLT
+766 WNLQKGIVSLT
-777 KYMLDNEMNIS
+777 KYMLDNKVNIS
-788 PLPKLKFIDN
+788 PLPKLKFINN
-798 DKENAGELLGKTAY
+798 DGKNANELLGKTAY

-835 YAHEMVHHV
+835 YAHEMVHHI

-850 LNNINTTNTNEDG
+850 LNNISTTNTNEDG

-882 WEDNIKNK
+882 WEDNIKNSTTNGYVLDTPKFNQPKTFTDKLNESLNEITLNPSNSVETYGNLTNGNFQIDDMTYIYDIKQVKNPYNDGERFYNIMFHPKDNVTSSPTSDTTKENYIKILNTMYKIILDFAKEAEPEYIGISSLDNDGSKNYHKIYANLTDNKYNRIPGYFRKDVNLNFDTPQGKGRFVVLKQKNK

>member
-26 VLSKVPGFKSAKV
+26 VLNKVPGFKSAKV

-49 DFGDIDLIA
+49 DFGDIDLIT

-64 KKIFKKELAKYL
+64 KKIFKKQLAQYL

-286 KHNSL
+286 KHNNL

-342 GKEVEGITAEQSKA
+342 GKEVGGITAEQSKA

-415 MNAEVFDGGSVALGD
+415 MNAEVFNGGAISLGD

-439 KAMVDKDIQAI
+439 KAMMDKDIQAI
-450 KSMLPDGID
+450 KSMLPDGIN
-459 AKKYIQ
+459 AKEYIQ
-465 TLIGQ
+465 TLAGQ
-470 KKLQEAVTEYYNV
+470 KKLQEAVT
-483 GSSSPKVYIVNSDG
+483 D
-497 TYKEVSIKL
+497 
-506 LSKIPNLIYDMGGG
+506 
-520 ETNYYSEE
+520 
-528 NIVIVDNI
+528 
-536 PVEQFAQRPGEIKD
+536 
-550 KKIYIEYNL
+550 
-559 NKPYNFP
+559 
-566 KANKIIASQLVYNL
+566 
-580 DNVKSFAATV
+580 
-590 ANSLKDGG
+590 
-598 TFEFYSDI
+598 
-606 MSEEDKTFLK
+606 
-616 YLSSEFGFGFPKNL
+616 
-630 NQWKQEPIQLKK
+630 
-642 GEFVEPTISHI
+642 
-653 YNVTDAKGNTA
+653 
-664 NISVTKKG
+664 
-672 NGWKYDKIDGN
+672 
-683 IDFNPDKWSIEPEYQ
+683 
-698 KDKNK
+698 
-703 VLGVLSTVLNTNII
+703 
-717 DYKKIQE
+717 
-724 VVTNTEVI
+724 TEVI

-863 ALPEIEKEA
+863 ALPEIEEEA
-872 YEKGNMMLRN
+872 YKLGNMMLRN